1 MFLPKGRKGWKHH
14 VEIQWPCRLSI
25 DHFWSNPTCIK
36 HQIYGSS
43 WKKQQI
49 AGKLGASTKK
59 CHVSQR
65 WGKQPAPW
73 HCWCTPVD
81 SSTRPD
87 FVHQGPHWI
96 EAFDL
101 SKVEGLTKR
110 THVAILKGMNRKM
123 RRKRKEKSK
132 ISMFVPFFG
141 GFFGWISCFRID
153 FCRMVSQWNKDQLS
167 HHPKAGYATRVRSSQ
182 CRLLYMFPHKPPA
195 SWEKTMEISS
205 FRGENRSQ

>member
-1 MFLPKGRKGWKHH
+1 MYQASNIW
-14 VEIQWPCRLSI
+14 VELEKTTNSREIGGINKKMPCFAAMGKATSPMALLVYPRRL
-25 DHFWSNPTCIK
+25 
-36 HQIYGSS
+36 
-43 WKKQQI
+43 
-49 AGKLGASTKK
+49 
-59 CHVSQR
+59 
-65 WGKQPAPW
+65 
-73 HCWCTPVD
+73 VD

-153 FCRMVSQWNKDQLS
+153 FCRMVSQWNNDQLS